1 MKSAFRLCV
10 FALLLVP
17 GLAPGQDYAVD
28 AVHSSIIFR
37 IKHLDVSWAYGRF
50 NDISGKFNLSDQPGA
65 KSLIDVTVKVGSVDT
80 ANEARD
86 KHLRAADFFNVEKF
100 PAATFKSTKIESK
113 GKGEFEVTGDLTFMG
128 QTKSITFT
136 VTKTGEGKHPMGG
149 EIQGFET
156 TVTFKRSDFGM
167 KGYIPMI
174 GDEVTLR
181 ISMEGVKK

>member
-1 MKSAFRLCV
+1 MKTAIRLCL
-10 FALLLVP
+10 FTLL
-17 GLAPGQDYAVD
+17 LAPGLCRAQEYAVD

-50 NDISGKFNLSDQPGA
+50 NDISGKFNLSDQPDA
-65 KSLIDVTVKVGSVDT
+65 KNVIDISVKVGSVDT

-86 KHLRAADFFNVEKF
+86 KHLKAADFFNVEKF
-100 PAATFKSTKIESK
+100 PTAKFKSTKIESK
-113 GKGEFEVTGDLTFMG
+113 GKGEFEVTGDLTLMG

-136 VTKTGEGKHPMGG
+136 ATKTGEGKHPMGG

-181 ISMEGVKK
+181 ISMEGAKK